1 MPVEGHFSNGRQARA
16 DAALLRLE
24 AGRLRVESV
33 DGRALIEPERA
44 GEVKV
49 SARLG
54 RTPRHVTFRD
64 GSCFSTDDNDGI
76 DAMLGLRSRSG
87 QGLVDRLES
96 HWRFVAASV
105 VATVAAVLI
114 GVFWGVPAAA
124 RHVAFQL
131 PASVGQEAE
140 RVAFEMLDRG
150 AFEASRLDRAEQ
162 ARLQALF
169 APVIERHAAD
179 LGIRVHFRDASKSFG
194 ANALALPGG
203 SVVMTD
209 QLVELARHDEELI
222 AILAHEIGH
231 IAERHALR
239 RTVQTSALSLFALLV
254 FGDVSSVPALAA
266 SIPVILTEMGYSR
279 DFEREADLFAIRA
292 LHDSGIP
299 PQRLGDILSRLD
311 PEHSGSSYLSTHPP
325 TPERIEMIGRHARP

>member
-1 MPVEGHFSNGRQARA
+1 MQISGHFSNGRQARA
-16 DAALLRLE
+16 DAARLWLE
-24 AGRLRVESV
+24 EGRLHVATP
-33 DGRALIEPERA
+33 DGRRLIDPEPVS
-44 GEVKV
+44 EVRV

-54 RTPRHVTFRD
+54 RTPRHLYF
-64 GSCFSTDDNDGI
+64 GSGACFTTDDNDAI
-76 DAMLGLRSRSG
+76 DALPGLHGRSG
-87 QGLVDRLES
+87 LGLVDRLES
-96 HWRFVAASV
+96 RWRFVLASV
-105 VATVAAVLI
+105 VATVAAGLI

-162 ARLQALF
+162 ERLQALF
-169 APVIERHAAD
+169 APVIERHAAE
-179 LGIRVHFRDASKSFG
+179 LGIRVHFRDARKSFG

-239 RTVQTSALSLFALLV
+239 RAVQTSALSLFALLV

-292 LHDSGIP
+292 LHDSGIA